1 VSGDQAARVAE
12 LTGQVAAQVEALT
25 DSENWRRMLDT
36 AARFH
41 RYSLNNILAITGQ
54 AAQRGVTPTRVA
66 GYRTWTQLGRQV
78 RTGEKGFAILAPCTH
93 RKTTDDKTTDDAD
106 TGDADTGG
114 GAGVGG
120 RPDPGDRQQG
130 RVLRGFRVVYVFDVS
145 QTDGDELPD
154 VSPVLLTGEADAAL
168 WDGLAAQV
176 TGHGYTLQR
185 GPCPGGSNGV
195 TDPVGR
201 TVRVRAD
208 VDPRQ
213 AVKTLAHELAHLQ
226 CGHTAAGSTYL
237 DCRGTAEIE
246 AESTAYV
253 VLAAS
258 GVDTAAYTVPYV
270 ARWADGDTEAVRR
283 AAATVTDAAR
293 RILDRLTSA
302 TGQIPAA

>member
-1 VSGDQAARVAE
+1 VTSDQAARLAE

-25 DSENWRRMLDT
+25 DSDTWRRMLET

-54 AAQRGVTPTRVA
+54 AAQRGITPTRVA

-78 RTGEKGFAILAPCTH
+78 RTGEKGFAILAPCTY
-93 RKTTDDKTTDDAD
+93 RKTTDDKTTEHPD
-106 TGDADTGG
+106 TGDGD
-114 GAGVGG
+114 GG
-120 RPDPGDRQQG
+120 RPHPDDRQQG
-130 RVLRGFRVVYVFDVS
+130 RVVRGFRVVYVFDVS

-154 VSPVLLTGEADAAL
+154 VSPVLLTGEVDAGL

-195 TDPVGR
+195 TDPAER

-208 VDPRQ
+208 VEARQ

-226 CGHTAAGSTYL
+226 CGHTADGSTYP

-258 GVDTAAYTVPYV
+258 GVDTAAYTVPYL
-270 ARWADGDTEAVRR
+270 ARWADGNTEAVRR
-283 AAATVTDAAR
+283 AATTVTDAAR
-293 RILDRLTSA
+293 RILDRLTST
-302 TGQIPAA
+302 TGQDTAG

>member
-1 VSGDQAARVAE
+1 MSSDQAARVAE

-25 DSENWRRMLDT
+25 DSDTWRRMLET

-54 AAQRGVTPTRVA
+54 AARRGLTPTRVA

-78 RTGEKGFAILAPCTH
+78 RTGEKGFAILAPCTY
-93 RKTTDDKTTDDAD
+93 RKTTDDKTTHDKSTEHPD
-106 TGDADTGG
+106 TGDGD
-114 GAGVGG
+114 GG

-130 RVLRGFRVVYVFDVS
+130 RVLRGFRVAYVFDLS
-145 QTDGDELPD
+145 QTDGDALPD
-154 VSPVLLTGEADAAL
+154 VRPVLLTGDADAAL

-195 TDPVGR
+195 TDPGAR
-201 TVRVRAD
+201 TVRVRPDVAD
-208 VDPRQ
+208 AQ
-213 AVKTLAHELAHLQ
+213 AVKTLAHELAHIQ
-226 CGHTAAGSTYL
+226 CGHTADGSTYP
-237 DCRGTAEIE
+237 DCRGRAEIE

-258 GVDTAAYTVPYV
+258 GVDTAAYTVPYL
-270 ARWADGDTEAVRR
+270 ARWADGDTEAARR

-293 RILDRLTSA
+293 HILDRLTSTTDPSTDA
-302 TGQIPAA
+302 